1 MIRLLLL
8 LTSLLTG
15 LMLAPLAV
23 AQQYKWVDQN
33 GRTQYGDVPPP
44 GVKATPMR
52 GAPAAPATA
61 APDAASK
68 APGKPQDPDAAFR
81 QRQLDAQKAAEKSAA
96 EQNELTA
103 RKENCS
109 RAQAYLRTLES
120 GARISSTDK
129 DGERVYL
136 EDDQRAS
143 ETAKAR
149 QSIQQLCN

>member
-1 MIRLLLL
+1 MMIRLLLL
-8 LTSLLTG
+8 AASLALAG
-15 LMLAPLAV
+15 LAF

-68 APGKPQDPDAAFR
+68 APGKPQDADAAFR

-103 RKENCS
+103 KKENCS

-120 GARISSTDK
+120 GQRISSTDK

-149 QSIQQLCN
+149 QSIQQNCN